1 MKSHITSKDAQAK
14 AQTNSQ
20 QNSDPKFS
28 CAYQWKFNSA
38 STDEEDSDILQS
50 KMSI

>member
-1 MKSHITSKDAQAK
+1 MKSYITSKDAQDK